1 MAEGVVRA
9 VVTWASPPEH
19 PAGVGLQD
27 KTGELVEGVGSED
40 GARRYTVDITVRERR
55 GSGGGEADF
64 GGPFVFGT
72 AGDRFLYLSFQGTGG
87 SLVRRSKIALP
98 RDWALP
104 VGDEIHV
111 TVIDA
116 DGSRAVLGGTG
127 WSAAAPEKGR
137 P

>member
-1 MAEGVVRA
+1 MADRTVRA
-9 VVTWASPPEH
+9 VVTWTRPTEH

-27 KTGELVEGVGSED
+27 KAGELVEGVGSAD
-40 GARRYTVDITVRERR
+40 GARRYTVDLAVRERR
-55 GSGGGEADF
+55 GSDTGEVDF

-87 SLVRRSKIALP
+87 SWVRRSKIALP
-98 RDWALP
+98 RDWSLP
-104 VGDEIHV
+104 VGEEIHV
-111 TVIDA
+111 TVVDA

-127 WSAAAPEKGR
+127 WSAGAPEKGR